1 MHARLTTALGFTLA
15 LAVSAQAGTLEKV
28 RERGQLLCGVSPGVA
43 GFSVPD
49 EAGRWTG
56 FDVDLC
62 RAVAAA
68 TLGDASK
75 VKFIPLSPKDRF
87 VSLQSGEIDV
97 LSRQATWTLSRD
109 TQLGLRF
116 AGINYYDG
124 QGFMIRKSL
133 NAGSAKELG
142 GASVCVPTGTT
153 TELNIADFFRA
164 NGMKYESVSFESGD
178 QAAKA
183 FESGRCDVFSNDVS
197 ALSDY
202 RLKLVNPAEFVILP
216 ELISKEPLGPVVRQ
230 GDEAWNSIVRW
241 SYFAMVAAEELGVS
255 SANADQ
261 LAASGSPEVRRLLG
275 SEGKF
280 GEPMGLKNDWAMQIV
295 KQVGNYGES
304 HDRNVGAGSRLGI
317 ARGLNNLWSK
327 GGLQYSPPVR

>member
-28 RERGQLLCGVSPGVA
+28 RERGQVLCGVSPGVA

-68 TLGDASK
+68 ALGDASK

-197 ALSDY
+197 ALSAY
-202 RLKLVNPAEFVILP
+202 RLKLVNPAEFMILP

>member
-197 ALSDY
+197 ALSAY

>member
-1 MHARLTTALGFTLA
+1 MNARLTTALGFTLA

-197 ALSDY
+197 ALSAY

>member
-28 RERGQLLCGVSPGVA
+28 RERGQVLCGVSPGVA

-197 ALSDY
+197 ALSAY

>member
-124 QGFMIRKSL
+124 QGFMIRKAL

-197 ALSDY
+197 ALSAY

-230 GDEAWNSIVRW
+230 GDEAWNSIIRW

-255 SANADQ
+255 SANADH

>member
-1 MHARLTTALGFTLA
+1 MYARLTTALGFTLA

-197 ALSDY
+197 ALSAY

>member
-1 MHARLTTALGFTLA
+1 MRARLTTALGFTLA

-75 VKFIPLSPKDRF
+75 VKFVPLSPKDRF

-197 ALSDY
+197 ALSAY